1 MSRDMQEGFKRTDMQ
16 IIGVQREKMMCT
28 KKKMKHENKRNE
40 DLPGLKKRYQVSGRN
55 AEKGL
60 YIYMHYGNIYPNKIF
75 VLQR

>member
-1 MSRDMQEGFKRTDMQ
+1 
-16 IIGVQREKMMCT
+16 MMCT

-60 YIYMHYGNIYPNKIF
+60 YIYMHYGNIYPNKNF